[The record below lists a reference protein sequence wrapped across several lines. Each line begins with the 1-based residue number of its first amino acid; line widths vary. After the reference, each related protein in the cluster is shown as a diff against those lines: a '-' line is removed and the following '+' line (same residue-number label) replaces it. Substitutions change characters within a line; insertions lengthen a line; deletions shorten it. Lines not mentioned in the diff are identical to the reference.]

1 VVESLRGTLSPSEAG
16 IGALRRHL
24 YHSPGVRGN
33 RCHSVCARRAFN
45 APTAADDQSTR
56 DVIVNQS
63 QRAHLLSI
71 ERIHEIAVLNVGAAE
86 QNVEELFLC

>member
-1 VVESLRGTLSPSEAG
+1 
-16 IGALRRHL
+16 
-24 YHSPGVRGN
+24 
-33 RCHSVCARRAFN
+33 
-45 APTAADDQSTR
+45 
-56 DVIVNQS
+56 VIVNQS